1 MVRRSPQQR
10 AQCQNNLRRIN
21 ALDRENQDPRSSPIS
36 AVQQELARQ
45 RARADDNAR
54 RYRNKAREAL
64 RAKTTRDLLRAEKAQ
79 IYNAARAKAARVP
92 KQKQHAVAKALEKAK
107 AIPKERYMKKKGVVQ
122 EECRGML
129 RDLQTLNVPVE
140 KLNEVVHVVGK
151 GLGLKVMDNVSTRT
165 IGRVMREGGV
175 AAEMQIVHEIE
186 QAKGMCLESTYRKSS
201 ESLMCARRFHGQWR
215 RHHHQAFEL

>member
-1 MVRRSPQQR
+1 MVRRSPQQH
-10 AQCQNNLRRIN
+10 AQSQNNLRRIN
-21 ALDRENQDPRSSPIS
+21 ALDRENQDPQSLPTS
-36 AVQQELARQ
+36 AIQQELARQ

-79 IYNAARAKAARVP
+79 IYNVSHARAARVP
-92 KQKQHAVAKALEKAK
+92 QQKQRAVSKALEKAK
-107 AIPKERYMKKKGVVQ
+107 AVPNERHLKHKGIVQ
-122 EECRGML
+122 EESREMI

-140 KLNEVVHVVGK
+140 KLNEVVHIVGK
-151 GLGLKVMDNVSTRT
+151 GFGLKVMDNVSART

-186 QAKGMCLESTYRKSS
+186 QAKGMHLPIHLQRIPSD
-201 ESLMCARRFHGQWR
+201 ARV
-215 RHHHQAFEL
+215 